1 MTAAAPDSRDPWIG
15 EVLSGRYRL
24 VAQIG
29 AGGMGVVYRAWDLND
44 DRYVVVKMPKRELIG
59 DPNFLMR
66 FEQELSALKTL
77 SHDSVVPIIDFGTE
91 SGTPFAVMPYL
102 AGGSLKQRIRL
113 QSDGQPKPDDP
124 SMLWRWL
131 PAIAHALDAVHANGF
146 VHRDVKPDNILF
158 DGLGRPYLSDFGV
171 AKLVLQEEDAA
182 LTRGLTRTGFALGT
196 PDYMAPELVS
206 GAKPDAFV
214 DQYAL
219 AVVVYELV
227 CGTKPFRGPTPAAVM
242 IAHVT
247 TQATPV
253 AAVRPGIPTTLSDAI
268 ARGIEKNPSARF
280 GRCIEFAAG
289 VLMEI
294 PKPTAATKTKLMC
307 PQCGRLLTVQHEWAG
322 KKGSCPRCQTA
333 ITIGADLHS
342 LWIPSDQQGT
352 ADFAAEPDHTF
363 SATPPTPIAIDVG
376 SPPRAG
382 KRRGSKKMSQA
393 ATVSGFILSFV
404 ALLGT
409 LGFVTGRD
417 VFFKNQLPA
426 RSVERSDT
434 QHNTQQ
440 NRAETV
446 AQPSEAPPPDASS
459 ATSPAPSLDIARP
472 APVVIA
478 PQTRIKTS
486 RQQQPTPEPFPDMP
500 LPSLD
505 AMPIASGTNQPS
517 TIRPRQKLP
526 GPAPV
531 KSIFIGRTNEDARGH
546 FLKVYGGSARTEQA
560 VEDGLKWLANHQLPD
575 GSWTLNLAI
584 CPACAGQCANSSNY
598 QSGAPTA
605 ATSMALLC
613 FFGSGHTHL
622 KTGPYKQTIK
632 RAIDRLTLAVKIG
645 RGQCYLP
652 PENMYSQG
660 FAVLALAEAY
670 AMTSNRS
677 LRDSLQSATAYLSV
691 SQDPQGGGWRYTP
704 RQPGDTSASGWQ
716 IAALKAAADAGVTI
730 PGTVFDRA
738 GWFLDSVQEHGG
750 LAYGYANR
758 GDGPVTSAVGLYCRT
773 LLGWE
778 SDGFMVRAGLDRL
791 IPAASSQD
799 LYFQY
804 YATSLLRKNGGPL
817 WDTWNADIRDALLKG
832 QAQAGHQKGSWHEG
846 FTSGHAADAGGRFY
860 CTSMAIL
867 ILESYYRYAYPH
879 DFEK

>member
-322 KKGSCPRCQTA
+322 KKGSCPRCDMA
-333 ITIGADLHS
+333 ITIGVDLHS
-342 LWIPSDQQGT
+342 LWIPGDREAVVPT
-352 ADFAAEPDHTF
+352 AGEPSEQF
-363 SATPPTPIAIDVG
+363 SCTPPTPLDISISTDTP
-376 SPPRAG
+376 SLKPRKRLPPRIGRLLDAAMQWAQVLFLLATLVGGAG
-382 KRRGSKKMSQA
+382 
-393 ATVSGFILSFV
+393 V
-404 ALLGT
+404 AVVLLGSGSRFNAAP
-409 LGFVTGRD
+409 LRKILD
-417 VFFKNQLPA
+417 
-426 RSVERSDT
+426 
-434 QHNTQQ
+434 
-440 NRAETV
+440 
-446 AQPSEAPPPDASS
+446 QPSPQ
-459 ATSPAPSLDIARP
+459 APSLQPKVMDGGQLVPPNSTASDPSSRSTSP
-472 APVVIA
+472 FDG
-478 PQTRIKTS
+478 RISSAFKA
-486 RQQQPTPEPFPDMP
+486 Q
-500 LPSLD
+500 LL
-505 AMPIASGTNQPS
+505 A
-517 TIRPRQKLP
+517 K
-526 GPAPV
+526 
-531 KSIFIGRTNEDARGH
+531 
-546 FLKVYGGSARTEQA
+546 YGGGDETERA
-560 VEDGLKWLANHQLPD
+560 VTKALTWLANHQLSN
-575 GSWTLNLAI
+575 GSWNLDLEA
-584 CPACAGQCANSSNY
+584 CPECRGTCGNGSTERN
-598 QSGAPTA
+598 GAPTA
-605 ATSMALLC
+605 ATSLALLC
-613 FFGSGHTHL
+613 FLGAGHTHL
-622 KTGPYKQTIK
+622 TPGPFTDTV
-632 RAIDRLTLAVKIG
+632 RSGLVFLANAANDG
-645 RGQCYLP
+645 NGQCYTK
-652 PENMYSQG
+652 PEDMYSQG
-660 FAVLALAEAY
+660 LATLTLAEAY
-670 AMTSNRS
+670 GMTRHQS
-677 LRDSLQSATAYLSV
+677 LEFPLKKTVAFIVV
-691 SQDPQGGGWRYTP
+691 SQDPQGGGWRYNP
-704 RQPGDTSASGWQ
+704 RQAGDMSVTGWQ
-716 IAALKAAADAGVTI
+716 LTALTIAAENQVDVPDLTFAKAS
-730 PGTVFDRA
+730 F
-738 GWFLDSVQEHGG
+738 FLDSLKQHGIE
-750 LAYGYANR
+750 AYGYSHREDR
-758 GDGPVTSAVGLYCRT
+758 GSTSAIGLFCRG
-773 LLGWE
+773 LLGWQ
-778 SDGFMVRAGLDRL
+778 SHRDAVRKGLQKLVAFKSTR
-791 IPAASSQD
+791 D

-804 YATSLLRKNGGPL
+804 YATNAFRRDGGPL
-817 WDTWNADIRDALLKG
+817 WHEWHPPIRSVLLENQKRE
-832 QAQAGHQKGSWHEG
+832 GHELGSWYDELTAG
-846 FTSGHAADAGGRFY
+846 YGSSIGGRLY
-860 CTSMAIL
+860 CTALATL

-879 DFEK
+879 DFEEPS